1 LGAFGLPVQEYVEGA
16 AVFDANCEPSQALP
30 PLPFNCA
37 MRVSAKQKNLTPH
50 IDFCY
55 LLVYPMDDELK
66 QLRDLTKVKLN
77 NLDKCLYPDADVTK
91 GKVIEYYIKMA
102 PKILPVIA
110 NRPLVLTRYP
120 DGIKDTQLGKTS
132 FFEKN
137 APEGTPNWVKTY
149 PIYSPTSKR
158 DVNYIV
164 CNDLDTLIW
173 LANLAALEIHM
184 PFSTI
189 ADVDKPDMLFFDIDP
204 EPPATLSDAAEV
216 ALLLKDNLTGMG
228 LTPFVKTSG
237 KKGLH
242 VVISIVPEHTFE
254 AVRSFVHQVGVALA
268 KQSEIVVSEFKDTKK
283 PGKVFAD
290 YLQNSPMRTMVIPYS
305 LRPTPEATVSTP
317 LDWQE
322 VKKGLN
328 PTDYAIFNVPERT
341 TNPWKGIFEKRCR
354 LDI

>member
-1 LGAFGLPVQEYVEGA
+1 
-16 AVFDANCEPSQALP
+16 
-30 PLPFNCA
+30 
-37 MRVSAKQKNLTPH
+37 
-50 IDFCY
+50 
-55 LLVYPMDDELK
+55 MDEELK
-66 QLRDLTKVKLN
+66 QLRDLTKVQIN
-77 NLDKCLYPDADVTK
+77 HIDKYLYPEAEVTK

-137 APEGTPNWVKTY
+137 APEGTPAWVKTFS
-149 PIYSPTSKR
+149 IYSTASKR
-158 DVNYIV
+158 NVNYII

-184 PFSTI
+184 PFATT
-189 ADVDKPDMLFFDIDP
+189 ADIESPDLLFFDIDP

-216 ALLLKDNLTGMG
+216 ALQLKDHLTIMG

-242 VVISIVPEHTFE
+242 VVIPIVPEYGFE
-254 AVRSFVHQVGVALA
+254 KVRSFVHQIGIALA
-268 KQSEIVVSEFKDTKK
+268 KQNEIVVSEFKDTKK
-283 PGKVFAD
+283 PGKVFVD

-305 LRPTPEATVSTP
+305 LRPTPEATVSAP

-322 VKKGLN
+322 VKKGLT
-328 PTDYAIFNVPERT
+328 PLDFTIYNVPSRAA
-341 TNPWKGIFEKRCR
+341 NPWKGIFEKRCS
-354 LDI
+354 LDL